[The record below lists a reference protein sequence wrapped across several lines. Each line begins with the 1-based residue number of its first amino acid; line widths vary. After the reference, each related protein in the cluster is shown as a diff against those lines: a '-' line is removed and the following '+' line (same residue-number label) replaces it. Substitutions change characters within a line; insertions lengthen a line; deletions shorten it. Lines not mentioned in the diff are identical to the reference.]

1 MTDLKNKLLKMTRQE
16 LLGVWTDAQ
25 DSNDKLLEKL
35 VQEVMAETQIVYT
48 TMRQKRG
55 FFSK

>member
-1 MTDLKNKLLKMTRQE
+1 MTRQE
-16 LLGVWTDAQ
+16 LLATWTDAQ
-25 DSNDKLLEKL
+25 DNNDKLLEKL
-35 VQEVMAETQIVYT
+35 IEEVMAETQIVYT